1 MPGDAGFHLRDFKQ
15 HGWRRKN
22 AARKDPR
29 WNNTRLDALVAE
41 AVVDAYNESE
51 QTGGFYTMME
61 ERIILPFET
70 EVLGTKVLVERIDMN
85 DDEKIVAVCRKG
97 SKRQKISILDVPLP
111 SPLPEGAEWIAAYR
125 HWRTGRA

>member
-1 MPGDAGFHLRDFKQ
+1 
-15 HGWRRKN
+15 
-22 AARKDPR
+22 
-29 WNNTRLDALVAE
+29 
-41 AVVDAYNESE
+41 
-51 QTGGFYTMME
+51 MME